1 MTYVLGTHSAEL
13 ERLGRQHDFWRDE
26 CRSGLQRAALALVT
40 GSWISAA
47 GRGLPA
53 LKLAELVG
61 PSGQVL
67 GLDLSPVYIEHLQQ
81 LARAQNLNQLQGLAV
96 DLAKP
101 QPLPNAGH
109 WDGAWCRWLWMFL
122 PQLEPLLDGLSAALK
137 PGGRLVLQEYIRWD
151 SFALR
156 PGGTALAEF
165 VSTCIQHWR
174 QQGGDPDVA
183 SRLPELLSQR
193 GWRLVSCRSL
203 LDCSANGEGKA
214 LWLQDFLSSYPQ
226 QLQQQGLWSAE
237 QQQRLEAEQASAMLW
252 VTPTLVE
259 QIWERP

>member
-13 ERLGRQHDFWRDE
+13 ERLGRQHAFWRHE
-26 CRSGLQRAALALVT
+26 CRSGLQRAGFKSGDRLLDLGCGPGFCSVEM
-40 GSWISAA
+40 
-47 GRGLPA
+47 
-53 LKLAELVG
+53 AELVG

-67 GLDLSPVYIEHLQQ
+67 GLDLSPTYIEHLQQ
-81 LARAQNLNQLQGLAV
+81 RAREQNLSQLQGMAM
-96 DLAKP
+96 DLARP
-101 QPLPNAGH
+101 EPLPKASQ

-122 PQLEPLLDGLSAALK
+122 PKLEPLLDDLSTTLR

-151 SFALR
+151 TFALR

-174 QQGGDPDVA
+174 DQGGDPDVA
-183 SRLPELLSQR
+183 SRLPQLLSQR
-193 GWRLVSCRSL
+193 GWRLLSCRSL
-203 LDCSANGEGKA
+203 LDCSASGEGKA

-237 QQQRLEAEQASAMLW
+237 QQQRLDAEQTSAMLW

-259 QIWERP
+259 QIWERS

>member
-13 ERLGRQHDFWRDE
+13 QRLGRQHRFWREE
-26 CRSGLQRAALALVT
+26 CRSGLQRA
-40 GSWISAA
+40 GFGA
-47 GRGLPA
+47 GDRLLDLGCGPGFCSLE
-53 LKLAELVG
+53 LAELVG

-67 GLDLSPVYIEHLQQ
+67 GLDLSPNYIEHLQQ
-81 LARAQNLNQLQGLAV
+81 LAHQQNLSQLRGIAT
-96 DLAKP
+96 DLAQP
-101 QPLPNAGH
+101 QTLPEAGH

-122 PQLEPLLDGLSAALK
+122 PRLEPLLDGLGSALR

-151 SFALR
+151 SFSLR
-156 PGGTALAEF
+156 PGGSALAEF
-165 VSTCIQHWR
+165 VATCIRHWR
-174 QQGGDPDVA
+174 DQGGDPDVA

-203 LDCSANGEGKA
+203 LDCSTRGEAKA

-226 QLQQQGLWSAE
+226 QLQQLGLWSDE

-252 VTPTLVE
+252 MTPTLVE